1 MSSGFNN
8 QPLINGEAYAFA
20 QVAIV
25 IRGQRIYGVTSV
37 DYTQEENKGH
47 NFGPGRYPVS
57 RGYGEVDS
65 NGNMDLD
72 QDAVVKLTDMAP
84 NRKLFDMDPF
94 DVVVTYRNQ
103 KRIVVDVLRE
113 CEFNNH
119 NRSSSQGDTRNNS
132 GFPLI
137 IADIDWG

>member
-57 RGYGEVDS
+57 RGYGEIDS

-72 QDAVVKLTDMAP
+72 QDAVYIRDAAGTVHL
-84 NRKLFDMDPF
+84 
-94 DVVVTYRNQ
+94 V
-103 KRIVVDVLRE
+103 E
-113 CEFNNH
+113 
-119 NRSSSQGDTRNNS
+119 QGDN
-132 GFPLI
+132 G
-137 IADIDWG
+137 WK